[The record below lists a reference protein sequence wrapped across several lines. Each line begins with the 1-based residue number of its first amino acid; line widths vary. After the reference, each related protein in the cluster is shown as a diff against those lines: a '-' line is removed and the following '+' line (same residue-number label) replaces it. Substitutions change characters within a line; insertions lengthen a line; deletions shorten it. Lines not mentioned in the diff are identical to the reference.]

1 VSDQPDP
8 ATPTGGVTQV
18 ADDTDDMVWVHEPYR
33 VGKDPRDVII
43 APVVTEKAYSL
54 QEIGKYTFLV
64 DPRANKTEV
73 KIAIEKIFGV
83 KVARNGVNILNRPG
97 KARRTRNGTGRRK
110 ATKRAVVTVAEG
122 SIDIFTGPAS

>member
-1 VSDQPDP
+1 VSD
-8 ATPTGGVTQV
+8 TPSASVT
-18 ADDTDDMVWVHEPYR
+18 ADDDIDDGDVVWVHDPYN
-33 VGKDPRDVII
+33 VPKDPRDIII

-54 QEIGKYTFLV
+54 QEMGKYTFLV

-97 KARRTRNGTGRRK
+97 KTRRTRNGTGRRK
-110 ATKRAVVTVAEG
+110 STKRAVVTVAEG